1 MFAGE
6 KMRSMKEINKILE
19 YINSFHE
26 KINLME
32 VCGTHTNAIS
42 KFGIRSALNKNINL
56 ISGPGCPV
64 CVTPDL
70 YLDYIYD
77 LSLKEDV
84 IIATYGDMIR
94 VPGSLPNLTLENAKA
109 KGANIK
115 MVYSSMDAVNI
126 AEENPL
132 KKVVF
137 LGIGF
142 ETTAPATAVA
152 VKEAKAKGLKNFFVF
167 SIHKLVE
174 PVMRLLLEDESL
186 KINGFICP
194 GHVAVVVGE
203 KGFEFLEEYNCPS
216 AIAGFEMDEVI
227 DGIFYIIK
235 SLKEKDY
242 KIKNPY
248 SKLVKP
254 EGNLAALTLISNTF
268 IKVDDPWRGIGTVSK
283 SGLKLNDEY
292 KEFDIEKLYPITV
305 KNTNRNNGCQ
315 CGEILKGKLRPNEC
329 PLFGKVCTPENPIG
343 PCMVSGEGSCSAYY
357 KYSTF

>member
-1 MFAGE
+1 
-6 KMRSMKEINKILE
+6 MRNMKEIIKILE
-19 YINSFHE
+19 YINSYDQE
-26 KINLME
+26 INLME

-42 KFGIRSALNKNINL
+42 KFGIRSALNENINL

-64 CVTPDL
+64 CVTPDI
-70 YLDYIYD
+70 YLDYIYE
-77 LSLKEDV
+77 LSLKEDI

-94 VPGSLPNLTLENAKA
+94 VPGSMPSITLENAKA
-109 KGANIK
+109 NGAIVR

-152 VKEAKAKGLKNFFVF
+152 VREAKAKGLNNFFVL

-174 PVMRLLLEDESL
+174 PVMRLLLEDETL

-203 KGFEFLEEYNCPS
+203 KGFEFLEEYNCPA

-227 DGIFYIIK
+227 EGIYYIIK
-235 SLKEKDY
+235 SIKEKNY

-248 SKLVKP
+248 SKLVRP
-254 EGNLAALTLISNTF
+254 DGNLAAKVLINSTF
-268 IKVDDPWRGIGTVSK
+268 IAVDDPWRGIGVVSK
-283 SGLKLNDEY
+283 SGLKLNE
-292 KEFDIEKLYPITV
+292 EFEHFNIEKLYPIDMRSKT
-305 KNTNRNNGCQ
+305 KNNGCK

>member
-1 MFAGE
+1 
-6 KMRSMKEINKILE
+6 MKLRNMEEIGKILE
-19 YINSFHE
+19 YINSFDE

-42 KFGIRSALNKNINL
+42 KFGIRSALRENINL

-77 LSLKEDV
+77 LSLNEDV

-94 VPGSLPNLTLENAKA
+94 VPGSLPSLTLENAKA
-109 KGANIK
+109 KGANVK

-126 AEENPL
+126 AEENPT

-142 ETTAPATAVA
+142 ETTAPATAIA
-152 VKEAKAKGLKNFFVF
+152 VREAKEKGLKNFFVL

-174 PVMRLLLEDESL
+174 PVMRLLLEDETL

-203 KGFEFLEEYNCPS
+203 KGFEFLEEYHCPA
-216 AIAGFEMDEVI
+216 AIAGFEMDEVLE
-227 DGIFYIIK
+227 GIFFIIK
-235 SLKEKDY
+235 SLKEKDF

-254 EGNLAALTLISNTF
+254 EGNPAAIDLINSTF

-283 SGLKLNDEY
+283 SGLKLNNEY
-292 KEFDIEKLYPITV
+292 KEFDIENLYPITV
-305 KNTNRNNGCQ
+305 KNANRNNGCK
-315 CGEILKGKLRPNEC
+315 CGDILKGKLRPSEC
-329 PLFGKVCTPENPIG
+329 PLFEKVCTPENPIG
-343 PCMVSGEGSCSAYY
+343 PCMVSGEGSCAAYY

>member
-1 MFAGE
+1 
-6 KMRSMKEINKILE
+6 MRSMEEIHKILE
-19 YINSFHE
+19 YINSFDE

-42 KFGIRSALNKNINL
+42 KFGIRSALRENINL

-77 LSLKEDV
+77 LSLKEEV

-94 VPGSLPNLTLENAKA
+94 VPGSLPSLTLENAKA
-109 KGANIK
+109 KGANVK

-126 AEENPL
+126 AEENPT

-142 ETTAPATAVA
+142 ETTAPATAIA
-152 VKEAKAKGLKNFFVF
+152 VREAKGKGLKNFFVL

-174 PVMRLLLEDESL
+174 PVMRLLLEDETL
-186 KINGFICP
+186 KINGFLCP
-194 GHVAVVVGE
+194 GHVAVVIGE
-203 KGFEFLEEYNCPS
+203 KGFEFLEEYHCPA
-216 AIAGFEMDEVI
+216 AIAGFEMDEVLE
-227 DGIFYIIK
+227 GIFFIIK
-235 SLKEKDY
+235 SLKEKNF

-248 SKLVKP
+248 SKLVKH
-254 EGNLAALTLISNTF
+254 EGNRVAKDLINSTF
-268 IKVDDPWRGIGTVSK
+268 IEVDDPWRGIGTVSK
-283 SGLKLNDEY
+283 SGLKLNNEY
-292 KEFDIEKLYPITV
+292 KQFDIENTYPINV
-305 KNTNRNNGCQ
+305 KDTNRNNGCK
-315 CGEILKGKLRPNEC
+315 CGDILKGKLRPNEC
-329 PLFGKVCTPENPIG
+329 PLFEKVCTPENPIG
-343 PCMVSGEGSCSAYY
+343 PCMVSGEGSCAAYY